1 MFGDHL
7 NIPELQWPWHDR
19 FQILKEMRQRRQRMI
34 TAALCYIFII
44 HHLVAVIASAAPHLL
59 LAGAPRGEEQR
70 SSCADIFIV
79 HLFELWCQDSINH
92 PRPGLAYVKQL
103 RV

>member
-34 TAALCYIFII
+34 MLCALCYISTI
-44 HHLVAVIASAAPHLL
+44 HHLVAVIASAAPHLSCL
-59 LAGAPRGEEQR
+59 RHPGER
-70 SSCADIFIV
+70 SSG
-79 HLFELWCQDSINH
+79 H
-92 PRPGLAYVKQL
+92 PALIYL
-103 RV
+103 